1 MAIEDAILRRTELL
15 KERLLSINPQAHI
28 TAIFGFMLA
37 GWLSEIYYRPAVIVP
52 YYLTGYEH
60 AVVAACLVI
69 AMHEN
74 VILAVKGYHSAM
86 SYTDVTVI
94 ALGYYSAASGA
105 QVCPF
110 YPGTAFTAHSGIGLR
125 TCLSGRQFFMS
136 SDDITLM
143 PMPVENI

>member
-1 MAIEDAILRRTELL
+1 ML
-15 KERLLSINPQAHI
+15 KFVFLHPNI
-28 TAIFGFMLA
+28 GFMLA

-94 ALGYYSAASGA
+94 ALGYYSAAS
-105 QVCPF
+105 VCYGF
-110 YPGTAFTAHSGIGLR
+110 AVLIQIW
-125 TCLSGRQFFMS
+125 TCYVPATSYSHLSCLWPLLCMS
-136 SDDITLM
+136 RCWQMWSRSNRDTKARCDI
-143 PMPVENI
+143 